1 LKGETK
7 EAVDK
12 IYLNDFDVDNFDPSG
27 NLYIF
32 ENKTIK
38 SKEVTLEKG
47 EYELILEANSLPEK
61 PIKNVNAHIIIKQN
75 ETPISQIFLSEKK
88 ELSKKV
94 IKFMNKEEKSVFS
107 ITFDNDLARNNKDRN
122 VVIYNLSFKKL

>member
-1 LKGETK
+1 M
-7 EAVDK
+7 
-12 IYLNDFDVDNFDPSG
+12 
-27 NLYIF
+27 
-32 ENKTIK
+32 
-38 SKEVTLEKG
+38 
-47 EYELILEANSLPEK
+47 ILEANSLPEK